1 MIILLH
7 AQSFGFELQDF
18 SIFSVSNIITD
29 FILNLILKNEQ

>member
-18 SIFSVSNIITD
+18 SIFSGANMNRRLLSK
-29 FILNLILKNEQ
+29 LNFEK